1 MTKTSKSHLSNKIC
15 INIYIYTHSQ
25 IHFVT
30 EENICSLSG
39 SEQIITFCLKWKIK
53 MNLKQLLS
61 LKLSQGKVASC
72 VTCKS
77 TVHFIK
83 EFYAIENYGLKF
95 FLARKSTRRQ
105 FSVWFVSFE

>member
-1 MTKTSKSHLSNKIC
+1 
-15 INIYIYTHSQ
+15 
-25 IHFVT
+25 
-30 EENICSLSG
+30 
-39 SEQIITFCLKWKIK
+39 

-95 FLARKSTRRQ
+95 FWQESLLGDNLVFDLYHLNSHTFLA
-105 FSVWFVSFE
+105 F